1 MDIQLE
7 APFTLLFP
15 ILFGD
20 IQNTPTYL
28 IIGIGYII
36 IIIYQLIYSHFKQN

>member
-1 MDIQLE
+1 MDIQLK

-15 ILFGD
+15 VLFRD
-20 IQNTPTYL
+20 IQNTSTYL

-36 IIIYQLIYSHFKQN
+36 IIIYQLIRSHFKQN